1 MENLKI
7 ANLKTTPDLFDLG
20 DTLLPAKVLSIY
32 DGDTCILAIEWRGTI
47 GKIKVRMNG
56 YDSPEIKPSIKL
68 SNRDEIKKKAI
79 EARDFLQSLINKEE
93 NQIIWMKF
101 NGFDKYGRVLAT
113 LYSSNENENNSI
125 KSIKSI
131 NQQMI
136 DNGHGYVYSGGTKQI

>member
-1 MENLKI
+1 
-7 ANLKTTPDLFDLG
+7 
-20 DTLLPAKVLSIY
+20 
-32 DGDTCILAIEWRGTI
+32 
-47 GKIKVRMNG
+47 MNG